1 MVRRVATLLLSCA
14 LAAGA
19 LSRSAGAEQAV
30 APAAP
35 AAAAKRAMTPL
46 DVARLQ
52 FVASADVSP
61 DGTQVAYTVRVHRE
75 VGVEPDG
82 PAWIRLYVV
91 DSSGRVRPFVTGAVS
106 VGDVAWRPDGKA
118 ISFITKRGDDE
129 HDALYVIS
137 ADGGEA
143 QRLVMHNA
151 DVTHYAWRPDG
162 RTLAF
167 IAEAPL
173 TAQEK
178 QERDAGFTQKIYEE
192 DRRPRH
198 LYVVDVT
205 NEAGALHASAPRELK
220 LPGSAVSVTWSPSGT
235 QLAVAVA
242 PSPRID
248 DEMMFS
254 VIHVVDAAS
263 GEVRAKVE
271 HAAKLGKF
279 RFAPDGQSLAFI
291 GGADI
296 HDPQEGRLLVAPVTG
311 GKARDVL
318 PGYLGHVQDLAWADE
333 RTVIYL
339 GHEGCESAVRDVNI
353 DTGASETHVPPGGPV
368 LNSIS
373 LSTSLDAGAAVA
385 STPGH
390 PPEVFYMRAGVDG
403 APRRL
408 TDSNPW
414 LADVC
419 LGRQEIVRFKAR
431 DGLELEGLLIYPLDY
446 AAGKR
451 CPLVMMVHG
460 GPEAHESNG
469 WLTWYAAPTQV
480 LVARG
485 FAVLFPNYRG
495 STGRGVA
502 FSMLGQADY
511 AGKEFDDL
519 VDAKHHLVQM
529 GLVDADKVGM
539 TGGSYGGYAS
549 AWAATKLSDEFA
561 AAVMQIGLTDLVSM
575 FGTTDIPEEWYL
587 VHARKHV
594 WEDWNFFAE
603 RSPLRY
609 VEQAHTPILI
619 AHGEADPRVSYTQS
633 VMLYR
638 YLKSLGRAP
647 VRLVLYPGE
656 PHGNRRAAARY
667 DYQLRLIQWFEH
679 YLLGPGGPPPAYE
692 LDYGL
697 PTPEDRGTPTSHR
710 Q

>member
-1 MVRRVATLLLSCA
+1 M
-14 LAAGA
+14 
-19 LSRSAGAEQAV
+19 
-30 APAAP
+30 
-35 AAAAKRAMTPL
+35 
-46 DVARLQ
+46 
-52 FVASADVSP
+52 
-61 DGTQVAYTVRVHRE
+61 RVHRDI
-75 VGVEPDG
+75 GTEPDG

-91 DSSGRVRPFVTGAVS
+91 DSSGRSRPFVTGEVS
-106 VGDVAWRPDGKA
+106 VGEVAWRPDGKA
-118 ISFITKRGDDE
+118 LSFIAKRAGDE
-129 HDALYVIS
+129 HETLYAIS

-143 QRLVMHNA
+143 QRIVKHDA

-162 RTLAF
+162 GAVAF
-167 IAEAPL
+167 IAEAPP
-173 TAQEK
+173 TTQEK
-178 QERDAGFTQKIYEE
+178 QQRDAGFTQKIYEE
-192 DRRPRH
+192 DWRPRH
-198 LYVVDVT
+198 LYVLDVR
-205 NEAGALHASAPRELK
+205 NEEGVSRAGAPRELK
-220 LPGSAVSVTWSPSGT
+220 LPGSAVSVTWSPNGT

-242 PSPRID
+242 PSPQID

-263 GEVRAKVE
+263 GELRAKVD

-279 RFAPDGQSLAFI
+279 RFAPDGQHLAFI
-291 GGADI
+291 AGADI
-296 HDPQEGRLLVAPVTG
+296 HDPQEGRLLIAPVTG
-311 GKARDVL
+311 GKPRDLL
-318 PGYLGHVQDLAWADE
+318 PDYLGHVQDIAWADAQS
-333 RTVIYL
+333 VVYL

-353 DTGASETHVPPGGPV
+353 ERGASETHVPPGGPV
-368 LNSIS
+368 LTSIS
-373 LSTSLDAGAAVA
+373 LSRSLDTGAAVG

-390 PPEVFYMRAGVDG
+390 PPEVFYMRSGADD

-414 LADVC
+414 LAEVQ
-419 LGRQEIVRFKAR
+419 LGRQAVVRFKAR

-446 AAGKR
+446 AVER
-451 CPLVMMVHG
+451 RYPLVMMVHG

-469 WLTWYAAPTQV
+469 WLTWYAAPTHV
-480 LVARG
+480 LAARG
-485 FAVLFPNYRG
+485 FAVFFPNYRG

-502 FSMLGQADY
+502 FSKLGQANY

-519 VDAKHHLVQM
+519 VDAKQHLVQM
-529 GLVDADKVGM
+529 GLVDADKVGI

-549 AWAATKLSDEFA
+549 AWAATKLSDHFA
-561 AAVMQIGLTDLVSM
+561 AAVMQIGLSDLVSM

-594 WEDWNFFAE
+594 WEDWDFFAE

-609 VEQAHTPILI
+609 VEQAHTPLLI

-656 PHGNRRAAARY
+656 EHGNRRAAARY

-697 PTPEDRGTPTSHR
+697 PKVEEARGGPAAR
-710 Q
+710 GQ